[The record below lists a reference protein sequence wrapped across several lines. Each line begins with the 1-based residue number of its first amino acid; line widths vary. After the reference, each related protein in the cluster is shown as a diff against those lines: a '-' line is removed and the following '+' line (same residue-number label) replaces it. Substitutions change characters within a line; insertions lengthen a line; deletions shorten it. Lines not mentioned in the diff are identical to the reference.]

1 MISRFMRNANRW
13 PSFAVLTLLLYMP
26 FHIFLSQSLSVLTGG
41 LDAWKVAKDVFLGL
55 AVLLTLFLVWKQKK
69 ATRVFNILTV
79 GAFLY
84 SVVHLFVWLLNPEI
98 YKQTAILGTV
108 YNTRVIWFAV
118 LGAGAVLLAP
128 KCITE
133 SRITKLVIAVGT
145 IVAFLGLL
153 QYYLPK
159 DLLTH
164 FGYSIE
170 RGVKPAF
177 FIDDKPDLPRIM
189 STLRDPNSLGAY
201 LIIPIC
207 LTLSVFFKNQ
217 QRRLML
223 GGMLIIQLLALFL
236 TFSRGGW
243 IGTIIAI
250 GVLTLLQFRSWIRKH
265 WLPIVLVV
273 VTATFALGVF
283 SYIHRDQYV
292 VQNIILHSDETTKAT
307 EDSNELHLRL
317 AKDGA
322 NTIVRHPYG
331 YGPGTAGIVSIQ
343 NPDGGVLTENYY
355 VQIGYEVGVAGLA
368 VFVSIW
374 SYVIYI
380 IQKNRGT
387 LATALLASAA
397 AYAVLGLIMHIWTNE
412 TVSAQWWLLA
422 GLILSSNVTMSQKL
436 KK

>member
-1 MISRFMRNANRW
+1 MISRFIRKTNHW
-13 PSFAVLTLLLYMP
+13 PSFAVLALLSYMP
-26 FHIFLSQSLSVLTGG
+26 FHIFLSQSLSTITGG
-41 LDAWKVAKDVFLGL
+41 LSAWKVAKDVFLGL

-69 ATRVFNILTV
+69 ATRVFNVLAAT
-79 GAFLY
+79 AFLY

-207 LTLSVFFKNQ
+207 LTISLFFKNQ
-217 QRRLML
+217 KRRMVL
-223 GGMLIIQLLALFL
+223 GGMLLIQFLTLFL

-243 IGTIIAI
+243 VGMVVAI

-265 WLPIVLVV
+265 WLPILLAIVTTTVVL
-273 VTATFALGVF
+273 GIF

-292 VQNIILHSDETTKAT
+292 VQNIILHSDETTKAE
-307 EDSNELHLRL
+307 EDSNELHWRL
-317 AKDGA
+317 AKEGA
-322 NTIVRHPYG
+322 IAIAGHPYG
-331 YGPGTAGIVSIQ
+331 FGPGTAGIVSIQ
-343 NPDGGVLTENYY
+343 NPGGGVLTENYFI
-355 VQIGYEVGVAGLA
+355 QIAYEVSFVGLA
-368 VFVSIW
+368 IFVGIW
-374 SYVIYI
+374 GYLIYR

-387 LATALLASAA
+387 LATTLLASAA
-397 AYAVLGLIMHIWTNE
+397 AYAVLGLLMHIWTNE
-412 TVSAQWWLLA
+412 SVAAQWWLLA
-422 GLILSSNVTMSQKL
+422 GVVVGTKNMVTKKKSQ
-436 KK
+436 